1 MTQTMHYLAEARGAL
16 ARAAHGLRMGADA
29 QGARD
34 LRGPSGLDD
43 FPESRGSH
51 FSADAALASLTD
63 PQLLESTVLI
73 EEISRELDVF
83 KAVFAAEVAW
93 RSRSELGN
101 AGLAAMEG
109 HVSPESL
116 LRSLTRSSFQDAA
129 RRIRVGTVLAESEA
143 SAGAG
148 LVAGGP
154 VDAAASGFGGAG
166 PFAAIVSGLVSG
178 DLGVEGA
185 DRVIRVLSPVA
196 DSVAPD
202 VLRQATS
209 TLVMEGAT
217 CNVDELAAL
226 ARGVRDTLDR
236 VGVADRE
243 QRLRAQRSLRKSAVV
258 EGLRRVTLVLDPE
271 SDAILTG
278 AIEAAMSPRLG
289 GPRFVDPADQDRA
302 AGLVD
307 DPRTNEQMALDV
319 LVDLV
324 RIGVDRDDGA
334 ILGSSKPAL
343 RVTISL
349 DDLTRAVDAF
359 GHEHPDTDT
368 GVGWLEG
375 SSEPFSAATA
385 RRVLCDAGALPIV
398 LGGASEPLDLGRT
411 RRLFTTAQRV
421 ALTNRDGGCRW
432 PECDRPPSWCEAH
445 HINPYSTGG
454 KTDLAQGVLLCRRH
468 HLLLHNNG
476 WRIQHPPNPGE
487 LLLTPPRSIDPARRP
502 RPMPTKHPHW
512 LKPADPAG
520 RAARALA
527 PVD

>member
-16 ARAAHGLRMGADA
+16 ARAAHGLRMGADT

-34 LRGPSGLDD
+34 LCGPSGLDG
-43 FPESRGSH
+43 FPGPRHPHS
-51 FSADAALASLTD
+51 SAVAVLASLTD

-73 EEISRELDVF
+73 EEISRELDLF

-143 SAGAG
+143 GAG
-148 LVAGGP
+148 LVAGAGVDAGGP
-154 VDAAASGFGGAG
+154 DAAASGFGGAG
-166 PFAAIVSGLVSG
+166 PFAAIASGMVSG

-185 DRVIRVLSPVA
+185 DRVIRALSPVA
-196 DSVAPD
+196 DTIAPD

-209 TLVMEGAT
+209 TLAVEGAI
-217 CNVDELAAL
+217 CNVDELAAM

-236 VGVADRE
+236 LGVADRE
-243 QRLRAQRSLRKSAVV
+243 RHLRAQRSLRKSAVV
-258 EGLRRVTLVLDPE
+258 DGLRRVTLVLDPE

-302 AGLVD
+302 AGLVE

-368 GVGWLEG
+368 GVAWLEG

-385 RRVLCDAGALPIV
+385 RRFLCDAGALPIV

-411 RRLFTTAQRV
+411 RRLFTSAQRV

-454 KTDLAQGVLLCRRH
+454 TTNLTNGVLLCRRH

-476 WRIQHPPNPGE
+476 WRIEHAPNPDQ
-487 LLLTPPRSIDPARRP
+487 LQLIPPASVDPTHKP
-502 RPMPTKHPHW
+502 RPMPTKLPPW
-512 LKPADPAG
+512 LKTG
-520 RAARALA
+520 
-527 PVD
+527 